1 MNFYFN
7 KTASS
12 KRNLKSIFTIAVI
25 FFVFAANAQDNRPSK
40 VGWLYIENSHSFNDR
55 WKLNTDLH
63 LRSLDDFAGFGDLL
77 FRNWLDYQIVD
88 NLTIGAGYTYLG
100 QWNSDYAAPDVY
112 YAENRLFQQVQ
123 HGIDVSETST
133 IKQRVRLEQ
142 RFFNTPVLP
151 DYSLR
156 SRYALNW
163 KKQFSNTILGI
174 DYLFLENEL
183 FFNMV
188 GRSLSGNKLFEQNR
202 AYGGFGFEIFG
213 NNEIELGSYY
223 QIQNDAYQ
231 DTNHSFIFQLRIK
244 TNL

>member
-1 MNFYFN
+1 MHSSFST
-7 KTASS
+7 TAFS
-12 KRNLKSIFTIAVI
+12 KRSVSFFLTMVVVI
-25 FFVFAANAQDNRPSK
+25 LFSTSNAQDNRPSK
-40 VGWLYIENSHSFNDR
+40 VGWLYLENTHSLDDR

-63 LRSLDDFAGFGDLL
+63 VRSLDDFAGFGDLL
-77 FRNWLDYQIVD
+77 FRNWIDYQIVD
-88 NLTIGAGYTYLG
+88 NLTIGAGYAYLG
-100 QWNSDYAAPDVY
+100 QWNSDYAAPDLY

-123 HGIDVSETST
+123 HAINVSETST
-133 IKQRVRLEQ
+133 VKQRLRLEQ
-142 RFFNTPVLP
+142 RFFDVPVLP

-163 KKQFSNTILGI
+163 KKQSSKLILGI
-174 DYLFLENEL
+174 DYVFLENEL
-183 FFNMV
+183 FLNMV